1 MRLPLDRWVY
11 GLRPARCAL
20 LLSFVSTAGG
30 HRKSGCR
37 GFFGSAYMNNAPMP
51 TDGPPGP
58 HTVAPALHSAADG
71 SQQILRDRSDSS
83 NSRIFNCLK
92 ELLDH
97 ILSPVPLYN
106 TAKAPS
112 VEDFRPLQDFRGPGT
127 RGILGLLVCAWFG

>member
-58 HTVAPALHSAADG
+58 HTVAPALHSAADA
-71 SQQILRDRSDSS
+71 SQQILAIRSDNT
-83 NSRIFNCLK
+83 NSCIFNRLK
-92 ELLDH
+92 AILDH
-97 ILSPVPLYN
+97 SFSAFSL
-106 TAKAPS
+106 
-112 VEDFRPLQDFRGPGT
+112 F
-127 RGILGLLVCAWFG
+127 